1 MRQEEIVVQPGEKGE
16 RIDTFLA
23 GKTGITRSQIQKL
36 IESGD
41 ILVNEKAVSQHYRV
55 KAQDTVSI
63 GVAEKGTEELVPE
76 PIPLDILYKDDYL
89 VVVNKPAGMVV
100 YPAAGHGHGTLM
112 NALSYSCSN
121 LATVGAPLRPG
132 VVHRLDK
139 DTSGVM
145 VVALDDSTYYS
156 LTEQFKER
164 SINRR
169 YSALVYGDVKENEG
183 RIALKIGRSE
193 SDRKK
198 MSTRSKRGKE
208 AVTQWTVMKRFGN
221 ATLVTVKLG
230 TGRTHQ
236 IRVHF
241 ASIGHPVLGDR
252 TYGKKTELA
261 IKGRTEILFHRQM
274 LHAEVLG
281 FTHPATGKYIELS
294 SPIPDDMAGKIEQM
308 NELNPRSRCR
318 GNGL

>member
-1 MRQEEIVVQPGEKGE
+1 MFREKIVVQPEEKGE

-23 GKTGITRSQIQKL
+23 GKTGVTRSQIQKL
-36 IESGD
+36 IENGD
-41 ILVNEKAVSQHYRV
+41 VHVNDRAVSQHHRV
-55 KAQDTVSI
+55 KMHDVITI
-63 GVAEKGTEELVPE
+63 GVAEKKTEDLVPE

-100 YPAAGHGHGTLM
+100 YPAAGHDHGTLM
-112 NALSYSCSN
+112 NALSYYFN
-121 LATVGAPLRPG
+121 QLASLGAPLRPG

-156 LTEQFKER
+156 LAEQFKER

-169 YSALVYGDVKENEG
+169 YSALVYGLMKENEG

-198 MSTRSKRGKE
+198 MSTRSKKGKE
-208 AVTQWTVMKRFGN
+208 AVTQWTVIRKFGN
-221 ATLVTVKLG
+221 ATIIKVKLG

-241 ASIGHPVLGDR
+241 ASMGHPVLGDR
-252 TYGKKTELA
+252 TYGKKSELE
-261 IKGRTEILFHRQM
+261 IKGRRKILFPRQM
-274 LHAEVLG
+274 LHAELLG
-281 FTHPATGKYIELS
+281 FIHPVTGQYMEFS
-294 SPIPDDMAGKIEQM
+294 SPWPKDMVEKIE
-308 NELNPRSRCR
+308 ELQILNRR
-318 GNGL
+318 N